1 MKKRS
6 DLKHSLTMAIA
17 WTFSASLA
25 IALVLYRDATPLRIA
40 VAALFTVDALLW
52 WLRWYRLKDDYKKQE
67 EQNHE

>member
-17 WTFSASLA
+17 WTFSAGLA
-25 IALVLYRDATPLRIA
+25 IALVLYRDATPLHIA